1 VPEEEVEQI
10 LLRPIIN
17 ASYPATLAALSLAVL
32 QVTGVP
38 TLAVRLILGS
48 GALMFTICAFTFFFY
63 SIYPTRRLLW
73 TATAITYI
81 IGLVFTLLSV
91 LSLILF
97 VD

>member
-1 VPEEEVEQI
+1 MAEDESEQM

-32 QVTGVP
+32 QITGARSIV
-38 TLAVRLILGS
+38 VRLILGS
-48 GALMFTICAFTFFFY
+48 GALMFTVCAFAFFFH
-63 SIYPTRRLLW
+63 SIYMKNRQLW
-73 TATAITYI
+73 VVTALTYV

-91 LSLILF
+91 LSLIFF